1 MTSFRGLC
9 PTPVDPPLIN
19 LKNRF
24 HLSAGREDPGVK
36 SIEEP
41 FKTSPFYR
49 EVMERVSL
57 IRRASFSWPFNRK
70 QKEEESS
77 LYTLEL

>member
-9 PTPVDPPLIN
+9 PTPADPPLIN

-57 IRRASFSWPFNRK
+57 IRRASFLGHSIGSRK
-70 QKEEESS
+70 RKNP
-77 LYTLEL
+77 LCTLEL